1 MENLTKYEVKLI
13 VGNRGIKDYQNMS
26 RERLLS
32 TLNESMG
39 CNQIAKIQNLSH
51 NELKQITSQK

>member
-1 MENLTKYEVKLI
+1 MENLTKYEVKGI
-13 VGNRGIKDYQNMS
+13 AGNRGIKDYQDMS

-39 CNQIAKIQNLSH
+39 CNQIAKIQNLSQ
-51 NELKQITSQK
+51 N